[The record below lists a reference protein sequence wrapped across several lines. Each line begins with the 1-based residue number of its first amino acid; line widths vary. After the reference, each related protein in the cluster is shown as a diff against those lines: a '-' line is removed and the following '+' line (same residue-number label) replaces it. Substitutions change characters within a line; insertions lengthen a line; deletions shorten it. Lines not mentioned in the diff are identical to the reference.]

1 PHSSS
6 RSPLSL
12 AHSWPSSPLSV
23 LASSSQVTARLYAS
37 LQRSRE
43 LEVKGYAATDPFPE
57 CPDRPR
63 QVTFNLSS
71 PELYSNRAVPPR
83 PETGAGWPED
93 TPPSLP
99 RQMEE
104 REGVDSFSPASLAT
118 CPSPGTGDPGAG
130 GTRGTEEG
138 EEEGGLE
145 LGQLAEE
152 MSANL
157 QTSVDNTATVPN
169 GRRHILDM
177 ENVRSHLKTM
187 LRATHDPME
196 HEKGATT
203 LTTYTLPERHR
214 MGNESF
220 ESDSTAHLLSAPL
233 LADLSPPLPLGGL
246 EELFP
251 RYSRLRPDG
260 APLSSETQVLRESLE
275 RERARRKQYE
285 KQIQVLQSKALQ
297 LQQQLAMAVSA
308 DRKKDIMIEQLDKT
322 LAKVVE
328 GWRRHEE
335 EKSAGVRRLQEE
347 KEAAV
352 KAQATQQE
360 VLLRFEQSLSQ
371 AAETLDREQK
381 RTEELRSANQQLE
394 RELAELAARLEEE
407 NQEGERVRAE
417 RDEARAEEGR
427 LRAQAQDAL
436 ASLAQHRDTWTH
448 REREL
453 QGQLEAL
460 GAQLDSEKESRERE
474 AQRLQEAQQELQEAQ
489 GRLRQLE
496 VELEEARRERDGT
509 RMDRALDQARF
520 EAQRSQMEVE
530 FRLSVE
536 QQVTERLA
544 TLQEDNAKT
553 TAALR
558 EQHRKQL
565 LDLSARHERELSA
578 QLAQFKTELQEREER
593 LRKLTEEYDTKL
605 SARQEEVLC
614 LEASRRKLEGQRTEL
629 VTRLQGLMRSH
640 WAEALRLLSTQT
652 QMDGSPSPPSQR
664 HASSYE
670 GDVSL
675 SPSGGGGDSG
685 GWESQTRASGGSA
698 GASPASQLVSDCP
711 QAVALHLSR
720 ERGGP
725 RVAHS
730 DGLHAPLAPPHAP
743 EQELSVLL
751 NHSHTFSPLEP
762 QLDDTTVTVLGS
774 CETEELS
781 AKPLAGAGDRG
792 YGMERGTQP
801 RGHVT
806 ERGHSSDREGRE
818 RGYSSEREG
827 RDRGHSSEREDS
839 SGYRFRGGSVGQSA
853 YSSCMER
860 QAPSSYGVDMGLRRG
875 ERGYGAPGGGERGHG
890 GGDSGYS
897 TARGGEARVVY
908 STNSGACLPLSTN
921 GGGHWGVGREKA
933 FPAGHE
939 HHAAGQGSLGG
950 RGHSKW
956 AGVADRGAG
965 GTRVLQALNASG
977 MSIGDASYSSL
988 ASTQAK
994 PGGGVPQ
1001 RPPGEA
1007 AQGERPGAKDED
1019 RQRELQYY
1027 IEMLLDRSP
1036 GQPLELSALEHEH
1049 QPSGQSSAH
1058 AQTGLGASWDS
1069 EKAKAPAG
1077 KAISPTQ
1084 PPSSAVT
1091 KTKLR
1096 PLAPG
1101 QVSVKEPHPGTL
1113 PPEAMAA
1120 LPPEKL
1126 GQLSLLLSQY
1136 HSQPERAALP
1146 LEELLTCM
1154 LQSQAD
1160 RSLPGQGKGEA
1171 DGPVH
1176 RNPDQKLSQARKET
1190 VGSAPQRRT
1199 QPPRPLGGEKVQS
1212 QAPKG
1217 KRVAPQAQRGPPARG
1232 GVWR

>member
-1 PHSSS
+1 MSSLKTEDLLS
-6 RSPLSL
+6 DVEPL
-12 AHSWPSSPLSV
+12 PSSAPPSPPPS
-23 LASSSQVTARLYAS
+23 AFQVTARLYAS

-43 LEVKGYAATDPFPE
+43 LEVKGYTAADPFPE

-71 PELYSNRAVPPR
+71 PELYSERAASLRPR
-83 PETGAGWPED
+83 RGEGWPED

-99 RQMEE
+99 RQTDEQ
-104 REGVDSFSPASLAT
+104 EGVDSSSPASLAT
-118 CPSPGTGDPGAG
+118 CPSPGAGDPGASRTG
-130 GTRGTEEG
+130 GAEEG
-138 EEEGGLE
+138 EGEGGLE

-203 LTTYTLPERHR
+203 LTMYTLPERHR
-214 MGNESF
+214 KDNESF

-260 APLSSETQVLRESLE
+260 APLSSEAQVLRESLE

-352 KAQATQQE
+352 KAQAAQQE

-394 RELAELAARLEEE
+394 RELAELGARLEEE
-407 NQEGERVRAE
+407 TQEGERARAE
-417 RDEARAEEGR
+417 RDEARAEEGH
-427 LRAQAQDAL
+427 LRTQAQDAL
-436 ASLAQHRDTWTH
+436 ASLAQHRDSWTH

-453 QGQLEAL
+453 QAQLEAL

-474 AQRLQEAQQELQEAQ
+474 AQRLQEAQRELQEAQ

-520 EAQRSQMEVE
+520 EAQRSQLEVE

-544 TLQEDNAKT
+544 ALQEDNAKT

-578 QLAQFKTELQEREER
+578 QLAQFKTELQEREDR
-593 LRKLTEEYDTKL
+593 LRKLTEEYETKM

-614 LEASRRKLEGQRTEL
+614 LEASRRKLEAQRTEL

-652 QMDGSPSPPSQR
+652 QMDGSPSPSQR
-664 HASSYE
+664 HASSCE
-670 GDVSL
+670 GDMSQ

-685 GWESQTRASGGSA
+685 GWESQTRASGGST
-698 GASPASQLVSDCP
+698 GASPASQLASDFP

-725 RVAHS
+725 RVGPASHS
-730 DGLHAPLAPPHAP
+730 DGPRAPLAPPHAP

-762 QLDDTTVTVLGS
+762 QLDDTALTALGS
-774 CETEELS
+774 CETEEPS

-792 YGMERGTQP
+792 YSMERGTQL

-818 RGYSSEREG
+818 RG
-827 RDRGHSSEREDS
+827 
-839 SGYRFRGGSVGQSA
+839 GSMGQSA
-853 YSSCMER
+853 YSSSMER
-860 QAPSSYGVDMGLRRG
+860 QGPSSYRVDLGLRQG
-875 ERGYGAPGGGERGHG
+875 ERGYGAPGDGDRGHG

-897 TARGGEARVVY
+897 TARGGEAHRVY
-908 STNSGACLPLSTN
+908 STNSGVCLPLSTN
-921 GGGHWGVGREKA
+921 GPESGGHWGVGRERV
-933 FPAGHE
+933 FPAGRE
-939 HHAAGQGSLGG
+939 HHAAGQDSLGG
-950 RGHSKW
+950 RGHSMW

-965 GTRVLQALNASG
+965 GTRVPQVLNTSVT
-977 MSIGDASYSSL
+977 SIGDASYSSV
-988 ASTQAK
+988 ASSKAK
-994 PGGGVPQ
+994 PGGGFPQ
-1001 RPPGEA
+1001 RPPGDA
-1007 AQGERPGAKDED
+1007 AQGERPGTKGED

-1036 GQPLELSALEHEH
+1036 GQPLESSALDDGH
-1049 QPSGQSSAH
+1049 QLSGQSSAH
-1058 AQTGLGASWDS
+1058 AQTGLGASWGS
-1069 EKAKAPAG
+1069 EKAKPPAG
-1077 KAISPTQ
+1077 RAVSPIQ
-1084 PPSSAVT
+1084 RPSSAVT

-1096 PLAPG
+1096 PVAPG

-1120 LPPEKL
+1120 LSPEKL

-1136 HSQPERAALP
+1136 HAQPERAAP
-1146 LEELLTCM
+1146 SLEELLTCM
-1154 LQSQAD
+1154 LQSHTD
-1160 RSLPGQGKGEA
+1160 RSLPGQGKGE
-1171 DGPVH
+1171 GEGTVH
-1176 RNPDQKLSQARKET
+1176 RNQDQKLSQARKET
-1190 VGSAPQRRT
+1190 VGSVPQRRS

-1217 KRVAPQAQRGPPARG
+1217 KRVGPQAQRG
-1232 GVWR
+1232 VWR